1 MKLNTK
7 GFSAVEGVIVV
18 LVLAAL
24 GGVGYY
30 VVGKQDTKSSVTT
43 ESTTPLAT
51 TIPTDL
57 GGILTLDKIEE
68 LAKKDDATLTIKGI
82 ELKTEDGVLV
92 YVVHLSNGK
101 QITYNATSG
110 EQIAI
115 SDDDSKDDDSLP
127 NNLTAKVSLSSAVEI
142 AKKEHP
148 GVAIEKIEVETEDG
162 TLVYRVKFVDEAL
175 VEVDA
180 NNGSIMEVKTKD
192 GKEVKKRTEKRN
204 DDDQDDDGQPN
215 IKDNDD
221 DNDGRKDSQD
231 KDDDNDGVNGTEDK
245 DDDNDDVDDDQ
256 DDDKDEETED
266 EQEAEDDNSGSGN

>member
-7 GFSAVEGVIVV
+7 GFTAVEGVIIV

-30 VVGKQDTKSSVTT
+30 VVGKQDTKSSVTS
-43 ESTTPLAT
+43 ESTTPLET
-51 TIPTDL
+51 TIPEDL
-57 GGILTLDKIEE
+57 SGVLPLDKIEE
-68 LAKKDDATLTIKGI
+68 LAKKDDATVTIKGI

-101 QITYNATSG
+101 QITFNATSG
-110 EQIAI
+110 EQVAV

-127 NNLTAKVSLSSAVEI
+127 GTITAKVSLSSAVDI

-162 TLVYRVKFVDEAL
+162 LLVYRVKFVDEAL

-192 GKEVKKRTEKRN
+192 GKIEKKRAEKRN
-204 DDDQDDDGQPN
+204 DDDHDDDGQKN
-215 IKDNDD
+215 KQDSDD
-221 DNDGRKDSQD
+221 DNDGRKDTEDS
-231 KDDDNDGVNGTEDK
+231 DDDNDGVSGSDDK
-245 DDDNDDVDDDQ
+245 DDDNDDVDDSE
-256 DDDKDEETED
+256 DDDKDEQED
-266 EQEAEDDNSGSGN
+266 ENEVEVEDNN

>member
-1 MKLNTK
+1 MKLNAK
-7 GFSAVEGVIVV
+7 GFTAVESVIVV

-43 ESTTPLAT
+43 ESSTPLAT
-51 TIPTDL
+51 TIPNDL
-57 GGILTLDKIEE
+57 GSVLALDKIEE
-68 LAKKDDATLTIKGI
+68 IAKKDDSTLTTKGI

-127 NNLTAKVSLSSAVEI
+127 GNLTAKVSLSSAVEI

-148 GVAIEKIEVETEDG
+148 GVAIKEIEVETEDG
-162 TLVYRVKFVDEAL
+162 TLVYRVKFVDEGL

-192 GKEVKKRTEKRN
+192 GKEEKKRAERRN
-204 DDDQDDDGQPN
+204 DDDNDDDGQPN
-215 IKDNDD
+215 VKDNDD
-221 DNDGRKDSQD
+221 DNDGRKDAED
-231 KDDDNDGVNGTEDK
+231 NDDDNDGVSGSVDK

-256 DDDKDEETED
+256 DDDKDEESED
-266 EQEAEDDNSGSGN
+266 EQEVENEN